1 MSSDSHFLTLLACWH
16 MNRVKDMGEECRDSR
31 FKKQV
36 IIDYIAGKINRR
48 SASIKLHTSE
58 TYVSTLKRQYLRD
71 GDKAYLQEQRLRN
84 Y

>member
-1 MSSDSHFLTLLACWH
+1 MD
-16 MNRVKDMGEECRDSR
+16 EEYRDSR

>member
-1 MSSDSHFLTLLACWH
+1 
-16 MNRVKDMGEECRDSR
+16 MNRVKGMDEEYRDSR

-36 IIDYIAGKINRR
+36 IIDYIAGKINRH